1 MTPDELQTL
10 VVRISE
16 QVRTP
21 VDYVSLIAH
30 LLTDVPRD
38 VLSAYRSTALAGGD
52 DAMVE
57 TAIRLAGVIETAMRG
72 VDAVRRDAQRRLVDE
87 MADAAEQHANRKR

>member
-1 MTPDELQTL
+1 
-10 VVRISE
+10 
-16 QVRTP
+16 
-21 VDYVSLIAH
+21 
-30 LLTDVPRD
+30 
-38 VLSAYRSTALAGGD
+38 
-52 DAMVE
+52 MVE